1 MATAVKQKAPA
12 RPRRGRLEAIS
23 WSAWIWIAPA
33 VVLELIFFIY
43 PVLNTIQLSFLDN
56 NSVNYV
62 GFRNYVRIFQD
73 PTLLEVLRNNV
84 LWLVLATVLTVGIGL
99 VVAVLVDRIKIE
111 SVVKSAL
118 FVPMAISMVGASV
131 IWRFVY
137 LYNPPGQTQT
147 GLFNA
152 ILDVFHIPPQ
162 VWLIN
167 PAFNNFAIIAV
178 YVWMWS
184 GFCMTILSAAL
195 KGVPDEILEAAR
207 IDGAGRF
214 TLFWRIMIPMISS
227 TIAVVTTTMIIGILK
242 IFDIV
247 YVMTGGNYHTDV
259 VALEFYNQ
267 LFNFNNYGQ
276 ASALAVLLM
285 IVIVPVMYINIRRIR
300 REEAQR

>member
-1 MATAVKQKAPA
+1 MTRSLLKWLRAGARRTRAERPGDVHPA
-12 RPRRGRLEAIS
+12 HRRRGFLPGLEA
-23 WSAWIWIAPA
+23 
-33 VVLELIFFIY
+33 LECRALPSTY
-43 PVLNTIQLSFLDN
+43 
-56 NSVNYV
+56 
-62 GFRNYVRIFQD
+62 
-73 PTLLEVLRNNV
+73 
-84 LWLVLATVLTVGIGL
+84 TVLTVGIGL

-137 LYNPPGQTQT
+137 LYNPPGQTQA
-147 GLFNA
+147 GVLNA
-152 ILDVFHIPPQ
+152 ILAVFNIPPQ

-167 PAFNNFAIIAV
+167 PAVNNFAIIAV

-227 TIAVVTTTMIIGILK
+227 TVAVVTTTMIIGILK

>member
-12 RPRRGRLEAIS
+12 RPRRGGLEAIS

-62 GFRNYVRIFQD
+62 GFRNYVRIFTD
-73 PTLLEVLRNNV
+73 PNLLEVLRNNV
-84 LWLVLATVLTVGIGL
+84 LWLVLATILTVGIGL

-118 FVPMAISMVGASV
+118 FVPMAISMVGAGV

-137 LYNPPGQTQT
+137 LYNPPGQTQA
-147 GLFNA
+147 GLLNA
-152 ILDVFHIPPQ
+152 ILAVFNIPPQ

-167 PAFNNFAIIAV
+167 PAVNNFAIIAV